1 MNLDDRINTVLA
13 DEESK
18 NFLHSQLSTIRDNIL
33 ESEKRISKYFL
44 LILSLIGLSVL
55 IEMKLIQK
63 IGFLTTEISNLNM
76 VLIAMPCIV
85 AYYTYSLFNQLALR
99 KTLNNLFTKIIKSK
113 YPKVTENDLDD
124 FLITHLGD
132 SIETI
137 LTRGDKNWVKRLVD
151 ILSAP
156 FFLVYQYLPLWYCY
170 YLLYELFHDNN
181 FTKASVWTS
190 FIITSLFF
198 LRIIVLTIAAIKA
211 DGGIIKMAKEILGIK
226 K

>member
-18 NFLHSQLSTIRDNIL
+18 NFLHSQLSSIRDNIL
-33 ESEKRISKYFL
+33 ESEKRVSKYFL
-44 LILSLIGLSVL
+44 VILSLVGLSIL
-55 IEMKLIQK
+55 IEMRFIQK
-63 IGFLTTEISNLNM
+63 IGFLTTEINNLNM

-85 AYYTYSLFNQLALR
+85 AYYTYSLFNQLVLR
-99 KTLNNLFTKIIKSK
+99 KTLNNLFTKVIKSK
-113 YPKVTENDLDD
+113 YPIITENDIDD

-137 LTRGDKNWVKRLVD
+137 LTRGDKNWVKRLID

-156 FFLVYQYLPLWYCY
+156 FFLIYQYLPLWYCY
-170 YLLYELFHDNN
+170 YLLGKLFRDSN
-181 FTKASVWTS
+181 FPEFFVWTS
-190 FIITSLFF
+190 FTITSLFF
-198 LRIIVLTIAAIKA
+198 LRIIVLTIAAINA
-211 DGGIIKMAKEILGIK
+211 NGGKIKLIKEIMGVK